1 MKLTNETK
9 IGALAAI
16 SIALLILGFNF
27 LKGRNLFQ
35 KKDVIY
41 AVFEQ
46 VDALN
51 TSDAVKINGL
61 QVGAVAAIAETD
73 PNLTGVVV
81 TINITKD
88 VNIPANSYA
97 VINAN
102 PLGTTAINIYKGS
115 AGEFVEEGD
124 TIATRSGGGII
135 DELKGSLSPALDE
148 VRGTLRSLDSV
159 IEIMGGVFDP
169 KTKGNMQDIIANL
182 KTTTSELNS
191 LLAAKGPVN
200 QTMQNLSAVTGNL
213 KNNGDTINNILKNVE
228 KFSYNMS
235 KLDLDPTLTKIQS
248 TADQLN
254 TTLAKINSNEG
265 SLGLLMNDKKLYT
278 NLNASAN
285 SLNILLQDF
294 RLHPKR
300 YVNVS
305 VFGKKDKTGP
315 LMAPLE
321 DSTNKPP
328 PGPGK

>member
-41 AVFEQ
+41 AVFKK

-61 QVGAVAAIAETD
+61 QVGTVAQITETD

-81 TINITKD
+81 TINITRD
-88 VNIPANSYA
+88 VNIPTNSFA
-97 VINAN
+97 VISSN
-102 PLGTTAINIYKGS
+102 PLGSSAININKGT
-115 AGEFVEEGD
+115 GTEFIQEGD
-124 TIATRSGGGII
+124 TISTRITAGIF
-135 DELKGSLSPALDE
+135 DDVKGTLNPALDQ
-148 VRGTLRSLDSV
+148 VKGTLQSLDSV
-159 IEIMGGVFDP
+159 IEVMGGIFDP
-169 KTKGNMQDIIANL
+169 KTKGNMQEIISNL
-182 KTTTSELNS
+182 KTTTAQLNT
-191 LLAAKGPVN
+191 LLASKGAVATSMN
-200 QTMQNLSAVTGNL
+200 NLSAVTGNL
-213 KNNGDTINNILKNVE
+213 KNNNDTINKILRNVE

-235 KLDLDPTLTKIQS
+235 TLNLNPTLTKIQS
-248 TADQLN
+248 TAEQLN
-254 TTLAKINSNEG
+254 STLAKINSNQG

-300 YVNVS
+300 YVNIS
-305 VFGKKDKTGP
+305 VFGKKDKSGP

-321 DSTNKPP
+321 DSTSKPP
-328 PGPGK
+328 TSPSQ

>member
-41 AVFEQ
+41 AVFKQ

-102 PLGTTAINIYKGS
+102 PLGTTAINIYKGN
-115 AGEFVEEGD
+115 ATEFIEEGD
-124 TIATRSGGGII
+124 TIASKSGGGIL
-135 DELKGSLSPALDE
+135 DELKGSLNPALDQ
-148 VRGTLRSLDSV
+148 VKGTLKSLDSL
-159 IEIMGGVFDP
+159 IEVMGGVFDP
-169 KTKGNMQDIIANL
+169 KTKGNMQDIISSL
-182 KTTTSELNS
+182 KTTTTELNT

-213 KNNGDTINNILKNVE
+213 KNNNDTINKILTNVE

-248 TADQLN
+248 TADHLN

-305 VFGKKDKTGP
+305 LFGKKDKTGP

-321 DSTNKPP
+321 DSINKPP
-328 PGPGK
+328 PSRSQ

>member
-41 AVFEQ
+41 AVFSQ

-61 QVGAVAAIAETD
+61 QVGAVAGISETD
-73 PNLTGVVV
+73 PNMMGVVV

-115 AGEFVEEGD
+115 AGEFIEEGD
-124 TIATRSGGGII
+124 TISTRIGTGII
-135 DELKGSLSPALDE
+135 DELKGSLSPAMDE
-148 VRGTLRSLDSV
+148 LRGTLKSLDSI
-159 IEIMGGVFDP
+159 IEIMGAVFDP
-169 KTKGNMQDIIANL
+169 KTKGNMQEIIANL
-182 KTTTSELNS
+182 KTTSTDLNS
-191 LLAAKGPVN
+191 LLASKGPVN

-228 KFSYNMS
+228 KFSYTMS
-235 KLDLDPTLTKIQS
+235 KLDLDPTLTKVQ
-248 TADQLN
+248 TMTDQLN

-278 NLNASAN
+278 NLNASAYN
-285 SLNILLQDF
+285 LNILLQDF

-305 VFGKKDKTGP
+305 VFGKKDKSGP

-328 PGPGK
+328 PASSQ

>member
-35 KKDVIY
+35 KKNVIY
-41 AVFEQ
+41 AVFSK

-61 QVGAVAAIAETD
+61 QVGAVGGIAETD
-73 PNLTGVVV
+73 PDISGVLV

-88 VNIPANSYA
+88 VNIPSNSYA

-102 PLGTTAINIYKGS
+102 PLGTTAINIFKGS
-115 AGEFVEEGD
+115 AGEFMEEGD
-124 TIATRSGGGII
+124 TIATKSTGGLLE
-135 DELKGSLSPALDE
+135 ELKGSLDPALDE
-148 VRGTLRSLDSV
+148 VRGTLKSLDSIV
-159 IEIMGGVFDP
+159 EVMGGIFDP
-169 KTKGNMQDIIANL
+169 RTKGNMQEIIANL
-182 KTTTSELNS
+182 KTTTSELNT
-191 LLAAKGPVN
+191 LLAAKGPLS
-200 QTMQNLSAVTGNL
+200 QTMQNLSSVTGNL
-213 KNNGDTINNILKNVE
+213 KNNNDTINHILKNVD
-228 KFSYNMS
+228 KFTYNMS
-235 KLDLDPTLTKIQS
+235 KLDLDPTLTKIQTTS
-248 TADQLN
+248 DQLN
-254 TTLAKINSNEG
+254 TTLAKINSNQG
-265 SLGLLMNDKKLYT
+265 SLGLLMNDTKLYT
-278 NLNASAN
+278 NLNASAA
-285 SLNILLQDF
+285 SLNLLLQDV
-294 RLHPKR
+294 RVHPKR
-300 YVNVS
+300 YVNVN

>member
-1 MKLTNETK
+1 MKIANETK

-16 SIALLILGFNF
+16 AIALLILGFNF

-35 KKDVIY
+35 KKDVLY
-41 AVFEQ
+41 AVFSK
-46 VDALN
+46 VDDLN

-61 QVGAVAAIAETD
+61 QVGAVASIAETD

-81 TINITKD
+81 TIYITKD
-88 VNIPANSYA
+88 VNIPENSYA

-115 AGEFVEEGD
+115 STTFVDEGD
-124 TIATRSGGGII
+124 TIDTKSSAGLL
-135 DELKGSLSPALDE
+135 DELKGSLNPALDD
-148 VRGTLRSLDSV
+148 VRGTLKSLDSI
-159 IEIMGGVFDP
+159 IEVMGGVFDP
-169 KTKGNMQDIIANL
+169 KTKGNMRDIIANL
-182 KTTTSELNS
+182 KTTTTELNS
-191 LLAAKGPVN
+191 LLASKGAVQ
-200 QTMQNLSAVTGNL
+200 QTLQNLNAVTGNL
-213 KNNGDTINNILKNVE
+213 KNNGDTINSILRNVD

-254 TTLAKINSNEG
+254 ATLAKINSNEG
-265 SLGLLMNDKKLYT
+265 SLGLLIHDKKLYT
-278 NLNASAN
+278 NLNASAYN
-285 SLNILLQDF
+285 LNILLEDF

-305 VFGKKDKTGP
+305 VFGKKDKSGP

-328 PGPGK
+328 GPSQ

>member
-41 AVFEQ
+41 AVFSQ

-61 QVGAVAAIAETD
+61 QVGAVAAIEETD

-102 PLGTTAINIYKGS
+102 PLGTTAINIFKGN
-115 AGEFVEEGD
+115 AAEFIVEGD
-124 TIATRSGGGII
+124 TIASKSGGSIL
-135 DELKGSLSPALDE
+135 DDLKGSLNPALDE
-148 VRGTLRSLDSV
+148 VKGTLKSLDSL
-159 IEIMGGVFDP
+159 IEVMGGIFDP

-182 KTTTSELNS
+182 KTTTSELNT
-191 LLAAKGPVN
+191 LLASKGPVN
-200 QTMQNLSAVTGNL
+200 QAMQNLSAVTGNL
-213 KNNGDTINNILKNVE
+213 KNNNDTINKILANVE

-328 PGPGK
+328 PSPSQ

>member
-41 AVFEQ
+41 AVFSQ

-51 TSDAVKINGL
+51 TADAVKINGL

-73 PNLTGVVV
+73 PDLTGVVV

-102 PLGTTAINIYKGS
+102 PLGTTAINIFKGN
-115 AGEFVEEGD
+115 AGEFIEEGD
-124 TIATRSGGGII
+124 TILTRSGGGIL
-135 DELKGSLSPALDE
+135 DELKGSLNPALDQ
-148 VRGTLRSLDSV
+148 VKGTLASLDSL
-159 IEIMGGVFDP
+159 IEVMGGVFDP

-182 KTTTSELNS
+182 KTTTSELNT
-191 LLAAKGPVN
+191 LLASKGPVN
-200 QTMQNLSAVTGNL
+200 QTMQNLSSVTGNL
-213 KNNGDTINNILKNVE
+213 KNNNDTINKILSNVE

-328 PGPGK
+328 PGTSQ

>member
-35 KKDVIY
+35 KKNVIY
-41 AVFEQ
+41 AVFSK

-61 QVGAVAAIAETD
+61 QVGAVGGIAETD
-73 PNLTGVVV
+73 PNISGVLV

-88 VNIPANSYA
+88 VNIPSNSYA

-102 PLGTTAINIYKGS
+102 PLGTTAINIFKGS
-115 AGEFVEEGD
+115 AGEFMEEGD
-124 TIATRSGGGII
+124 TIATKSTGGLLE
-135 DELKGSLSPALDE
+135 ELKGSLDPALDE
-148 VRGTLRSLDSV
+148 VRGTLKSLDSIV
-159 IEIMGGVFDP
+159 EVMGGIFDP
-169 KTKGNMQDIIANL
+169 RTKGNMQEIIANL
-182 KTTTSELNS
+182 KTTTSELNT
-191 LLAAKGPVN
+191 LLAAKGPLS
-200 QTMQNLSAVTGNL
+200 QTMQNLSSVTGNL
-213 KNNGDTINNILKNVE
+213 KNNNDTINHILKNVD
-228 KFSYNMS
+228 KFTYNMS
-235 KLDLDPTLTKIQS
+235 KLDLDPTLTKIQT

>member
-41 AVFEQ
+41 AVFKQ

-102 PLGTTAINIYKGS
+102 PLGTTAINIFKGS
-115 AGEFVEEGD
+115 ATEFIEEGD
-124 TIATRSGGGII
+124 TIASKSGGGML
-135 DELKGSLSPALDE
+135 DELKGSLNPALDQ
-148 VRGTLRSLDSV
+148 VKGTLKSLDSL
-159 IEIMGGVFDP
+159 IEVMGGVFDP
-169 KTKGNMQDIIANL
+169 KTKGNMQEIISSL
-182 KTTTSELNS
+182 KTTTTELNT
-191 LLAAKGPVN
+191 LLASKGPVN

-213 KNNGDTINNILKNVE
+213 KNNNDTINKILTNVE

-321 DSTNKPP
+321 DSINKPP
-328 PGPGK
+328 PSRSQ